1 MEIEGTL
8 VLTRRE
14 VAALLDLESCVE
26 AVDAAFRAQ
35 AKGRA
40 GRPAILGI
48 DARNGRFHIKAAWLD
63 LGRPYFAAKVNGNF
77 VHNRERFGL
86 PRIQGA
92 IVLFDGTTGSPL
104 VVMDSI
110 EITTLRTG
118 AATAIAA
125 RHLARAD
132 AAVATVC
139 GCGVQGRVQL
149 HALASARRLRYA
161 YAYDLVPAEAERF
174 ASEMSERLGIPV
186 EAVRDLSGAL
196 ARSDLCVTC
205 TPSTR
210 FFVRRGDLGPG
221 AFLAAVGADS
231 EGKQEIDPRLVAAA
245 KLVVDSLE
253 QCAAIGELHHALEE
267 ELLLPEE
274 VHAELWEVVA
284 GLKTGRSSEDEIIL
298 FDSTGTAIQ
307 DVAAAAA
314 VYERAV
320 RDGVGLR
327 VELGAARA

>member
-1 MEIEGTL
+1 LSRGA
-8 VLTRRE
+8 
-14 VAALLDLESCVE
+14 VAALLDLEACIE
-26 AVDAAFRAQ
+26 AVDAGLRAQ
-35 AKGRA
+35 ASGRA
-40 GRPAILGI
+40 GPSGVLGI
-48 DARNGRFHIKAAWLD
+48 EARAGRFHIKAAWID
-63 LGRPYFAAKVNGNF
+63 LGRSYFAAKVNGNF
-77 VHNRERFGL
+77 PLNTERYGL

-92 IVLFDGTTGSPL
+92 IVLCDATTGSPL
-104 VVMDSI
+104 AVMDSI

-125 RHLARAD
+125 RHLARRD
-132 AAVATVC
+132 ASVASVC

-149 HALASARRLRYA
+149 LALACVRRLRHA
-161 YAYDLVPAEAERF
+161 YAYDAAPARAERF
-174 ASEMSERLGIPV
+174 ASEMSGQLGILV
-186 EAVRDLSGAL
+186 EAVRDPSGAL

-210 FFVRRGDLGPG
+210 FFVGRDDLRPG
-221 AFLAAVGADS
+221 TFLAAVGADA
-231 EGKQEIDPRLVAAA
+231 EGKQEIDPRVVALA

-253 QCAAIGELHHALEE
+253 QCALIGELQYALEE

-284 GLKTGRSSEDEIIL
+284 GLKTGRSSEDEIIV

-320 RDGVGLR
+320 REGVGLR
-327 VELGAARA
+327 VDLGAPAA